1 MLYRVTIPGQGGQRA
16 YRSIGQ
22 TKAGI
27 ATRTGQHLSGRRSK
41 TQAEVALHRA
51 MKKVGAPNI
60 FIEPGALPPNI
71 SRRLAHLYEIWRQH
85 AERRH
90 LSDWHLIRDT
100 TPFEE
105 VEAVNETL
113 RKRQARSRFDFERC
127 GAPAGRTTLTPG
139 CIPYLRRKLCGS
151 RM

>member
-1 MLYRVTIPGQGGQRA
+1 MK
-16 YRSIGQ
+16 
-22 TKAGI
+22 KAG
-27 ATRTGQHLSGRRSK
+27 AS
-41 TQAEVALHRA
+41 
-51 MKKVGAPNI
+51 NI

-105 VEAVNETL
+105 VEAVNETFSDL
-113 RKRQARSRFDFERC
+113 QAV
-127 GAPAGRTTLTPG
+127 G
-139 CIPYLRRKLCGS
+139 
-151 RM
+151 